1 METKYF
7 AHYNNESGDYLGF
20 YPSDIYSDIDLIP
33 TPNIEL
39 TQDEW
44 REARGNVRFKVIN
57 EVHTEVSYTTDE
69 ENEKQLQS
77 IKLHRNSLL
86 KQSDWVVLPH
96 SPITGSKLEEW
107 ILYRQQLRDI
117 PNQTPPYILPTQPV

>member
-20 YPSDIYSDIDLIP
+20 YPSDIYSDINSIP

-44 REARGNVRFKVIN
+44 REARGTARFKVIN
-57 EVHTEVSYTTDE
+57 GMHTNVPYTLNE

-77 IKLHRNSLL
+77 IKIDRNSLL

-107 ILYRQQLRDI
+107 IIYRQQLRDI

>member
-20 YPSDIYSDIDLIP
+20 YPSDIYSNTNLIP
-33 TPNIEL
+33 TPNIQL
-39 TQDEW
+39 TQNEW
-44 REARGNVRFKVIN
+44 KESRGNVRFKVIN
-57 EVHTEVSYTTDE
+57 GVHTKVPYTTDE

-77 IKLHRNSLL
+77 IKIHRNSLL

-107 ILYRQQLRDI
+107 IFYRQQLRDI
-117 PNQTPPYILPTQPV
+117 PNQTPPYILPTQPI

>member
-20 YPSDIYSDIDLIP
+20 YPSDIYSDINSIP
-33 TPNIEL
+33 TPHIEL

-44 REARGNVRFKVIN
+44 REARGTARFKVIN
-57 EVHTEVSYTTDE
+57 GIHTNVPYTSNE

-77 IKLHRNSLL
+77 IKIDRNSLL

-107 ILYRQQLRDI
+107 IIYRQQLRDI

>member
-20 YPSDIYSDIDLIP
+20 YPSDIYSDINSIP

-44 REARGNVRFKVIN
+44 REARGTARFKVIN
-57 EVHTEVSYTTDE
+57 GIHTNVPYTLNE

-77 IKLHRNSLL
+77 IKIDRNSLL

-107 ILYRQQLRDI
+107 VIYRQQLRDI